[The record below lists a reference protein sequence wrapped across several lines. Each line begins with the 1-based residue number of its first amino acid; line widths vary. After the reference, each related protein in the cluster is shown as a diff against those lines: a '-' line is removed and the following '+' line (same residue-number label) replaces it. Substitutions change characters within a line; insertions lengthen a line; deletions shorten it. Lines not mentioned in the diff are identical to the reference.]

1 MARFGSPVRGNAPG
15 VRVIIATDGSSL
27 SVGAA
32 TRALEVLHPD
42 AQLTFAAAY
51 EPAEYDATGFAGP
64 TVSPEEYDK
73 EEDERRLEAE
83 TVVTKTA
90 VALGIVGAD
99 HALLP
104 GDPGP
109 AICRL
114 AEDIDAHLIVIGSHH
129 RGVLK
134 RAVMGS
140 VSEYVVHH
148 APCPVLVVGQ
158 AATGAGD

>member
-1 MARFGSPVRGNAPG
+1 M
-15 VRVIIATDGSSL
+15 RVIIATDGTSL

-32 TRALEVLHPD
+32 ARALEVLHPD
-42 AQLTFAAAY
+42 AELTLATAY
-51 EPAEYDATGFAGP
+51 EPAEYDGTGFAGP
-64 TVSPEEYDK
+64 TASAEESDR

-83 TVVTKTA
+83 TVSTKTA
-90 VALGIVGAD
+90 AALGITGAD

-109 AICRL
+109 AICKL
-114 AEDIDAHLIVIGSHH
+114 AQDLDAHAIVIGSHH
-129 RGVLK
+129 RGLLK

-148 APCPVLVVGQ
+148 APCPVLVVGTE
-158 AATGAGD
+158 AVGEG